1 MYIIQSNMIRSAENR
16 REEKARPFCQAT
28 GCFDQADVYLV
39 IKETEVSDYYE
50 AKAENSYQKTQ
61 SEVLDFDGFKLI
73 LYLCGRH
80 DEDDAS
86 SFRARRDLDGVGR
99 QSEACARLR
108 DRHALRR

>member
-1 MYIIQSNMIRSAENR
+1 MIRSAENQ
-16 REEKARPFCQAT
+16 REERARPFCQAT

-50 AKAENSYQKTQ
+50 AKAENSYQKTP

-80 DEDDAS
+80 DEEFKYLLNGS
-86 SFRARRDLDGVGR
+86 ELRISKR
-99 QSEACARLR
+99 QCLCCPEIP
-108 DRHALRR
+108 